1 MSNFV
6 LFLELTWHKFYQKS
20 NKEMLKSF
28 ALACIYS
35 VYAGQVD
42 RFQQVDLDNANDY
55 VDHDFD
61 LDGRH

>member
-1 MSNFV
+1 
-6 LFLELTWHKFYQKS
+6 
-20 NKEMLKSF
+20 MLKSF

-55 VDHDFD
+55 VDYDFD